1 MDPPF
6 GRWQQGRGAG
16 NNNNGKE
23 EEDEMMMY
31 GEEEEEENPFDGL
44 LTLNGMIEDEDSDK
58 LDDKLNPYNSEK
70 EGEDKK

>member
-1 MDPPF
+1 
-6 GRWQQGRGAG
+6 
-16 NNNNGKE
+16 
-23 EEDEMMMY
+23 MMMY